1 MLSFTEENYLK
12 AIYHLSNDGRQGV
25 TTNMIADHL
34 SMRAASVTDMIKKL
48 ATKEVVDYEK
58 YRGVNITPAGK
69 KKALNIIR
77 KHRLWEVF
85 LVDKLKF
92 QWDEVH
98 DIAEE
103 LEHIKSDL
111 LIKRLDEYLD
121 YPRVDPHGDP
131 IPDEHGELTV
141 AKQVPLADST
151 LNQVAQVV
159 AVDNSDAKFLN
170 HLDRIGIYLGAKVKI
185 LEVVEFDGSVEIEID
200 NRPAIYIS
208 KLTADNILVTEK

>member
-12 AIYHLSNDGRQGV
+12 AIYHLSNDGSQGV

-48 ATKEVVDYEK
+48 ATKEVVNHEK
-58 YRGVNITPAGK
+58 YRGVNITPIGK

-131 IPDEHGELTV
+131 IPDEHGQLTI
-141 AKQVPLADST
+141 AKQVPLGESK
-151 LNQVAQVV
+151 LHQIAQVV
-159 AVDNSDAKFLN
+159 AVDNSDAQFLK
-170 HLDRIGIYLGAKVKI
+170 HLDRIGIYLGAKIKV
-185 LEVVEFDGSVEIEID
+185 LEVVEFDGSIEIEID
-200 NRPAIYIS
+200 NRPAIFVS
-208 KLTADNILVTEK
+208 KQTADNILVTEK

>member
-12 AIYHLSNDGRQGV
+12 AIYHLSNDGHQGV

-48 ATKEVVDYEK
+48 ATKEVVKYEK
-58 YRGVNITPAGK
+58 YRGVNITPTGK
-69 KKALNIIR
+69 RQALNIIR

-131 IPDEHGELTV
+131 IPDEHGELAI
-141 AKQVPLADST
+141 AKQVPLGEST
-151 LNQVAQVV
+151 LNQIAQVV
-159 AVDNSDAKFLN
+159 AVDNSDAQFLK
-170 HLDRIGIYLGAKVKI
+170 HLDRIGIYLGAKIKV

-200 NRPAIYIS
+200 DRPAIYIS
-208 KLTADNILVTEK
+208 KQTADNILVTEK